1 MAMTNEEIRDYTAR
15 ISQANRSEL
24 VVILFDLFRYS
35 VDRAEEAFKENNK
48 EDADKYL
55 KKAQDCVV
63 ELKGSLN
70 FKYEISYKLDSLYRY
85 VHEQIILSIVRREPV
100 NFPSIREVMDG
111 LAESFEKIAQSD
123 NSETVMSNSQQVYAG
138 LTYGKDSLNEVFMN
152 SNEASRGFK
161 A

>member
-1 MAMTNEEIRDYTAR
+1 MDNEEIRNYTAR

-35 VDRAEEAFKENNK
+35 MERAQEAYDNDDKEEAE
-48 EDADKYL
+48 KYM
-55 KKAQDCVV
+55 KKAQGCLL
-63 ELKGSLN
+63 ELKGSLD
-70 FKYEISYKLDSLYRY
+70 FHYEISHKLVSLYRY
-85 VHEQIILSIVRREPV
+85 VHEQIVLTIVRQKPV
-100 NFPSIREVMDG
+100 NFPSIMEVMDG

-123 NSETVMSNSQQVYAG
+123 NSGAVMKNSQHVYAG

-152 SNEASRGFK
+152 PNQASRGFK

>member
-1 MAMTNEEIRDYTAR
+1 MNNEELRNYTAR

-35 VDRAEEAFKENNK
+35 VDMAEEAFKRNDK
-48 EDADKYL
+48 EEADKYM
-55 KKAQDCVV
+55 KKAQGCVV

-70 FKYEISYKLDSLYRY
+70 FQYEIAYKLESLYRY
-85 VHEQIILSIVRREPV
+85 VHEQIILSIVRQEPV

-111 LAESFEKIAQSD
+111 LAEAFEKVAESD
-123 NSETVMSNSQQVYAG
+123 NSETVMCNSQQVYAG

-152 SNEASRGFK
+152 PNEASRGFK